1 MKKLVLSAMACVALL
16 ASCDGLS
23 GGKSRL
29 QAENDSLQAVL
40 NQRDAELD
48 EMMGTFNDISE
59 GFREINAAENRVDLQ
74 RGAVAEGS
82 LSAKEQIASD
92 IEFIR
97 KQMEENRQQIA
108 KLQEMLKSS
117 RNNSAQLK
125 RAVESL
131 TKELVEKTQRIEELQ
146 AELASKNIRIQELD
160 AAVSGL
166 TAEKETLTAENEA
179 KAQTVATQDK
189 ALNTAWFVFG
199 TKKELKDQHILS
211 NTGLF
216 RKGEVMQ
223 DEQINKDYFTQ
234 IDIRTT
240 KEIKLYSKAADVL
253 TTHPDGSYALEK
265 DDKGLLTLKISNP
278 NSFWSVSK
286 YLVIQVK

>member
-1 MKKLVLSAMACVALL
+1 MKKLVLSVMACAALL

-23 GGKSRL
+23 GGKNQL
-29 QAENDSLQAVL
+29 QAENDSLKTIL

-48 EMMGTFNDISE
+48 EMMGTFNEISE
-59 GFREINAAENRVDLQ
+59 GFRQINAAENRVDLQ

-97 KQMEENRQQIA
+97 NQMEENRQQIA
-108 KLQEMLKSS
+108 KLQEQLKSS
-117 RNNSAQLK
+117 RYNSAQLK
-125 RAVESL
+125 KAVESL
-131 TKELVEKTQRIEELQ
+131 TKELAEKTQRIEELQ
-146 AELASKNIRIQELD
+146 AELAEKNIRIQELD
-160 AAVSGL
+160 AAVTGL
-166 TAEKETLTAENEA
+166 TAKKETLTAENEA
-179 KAQTVATQDK
+179 KAQTVAAQDK
-189 ALNTAWFVFG
+189 ALNAAWFVFG

-216 RKGEVMQ
+216 KKGDVMQ
-223 DEQINKDYFTQ
+223 DAQINKDYFTQ

-240 KEIKLYSKAADVL
+240 KEIKLYSKDAELL
-253 TTHPDGSYALEK
+253 TTHPAGSYAFEE
-265 DDKGLLTLKISNP
+265 DDKGQLTLKITNP
-278 NSFWSVSK
+278 ANFWSVSK

>member
-1 MKKLVLSAMACVALL
+1 MKKLVLSVMACTALL
-16 ASCDGLS
+16 ASCDGL
-23 GGKSRL
+23 GGSKRL
-29 QAENDSLQAVL
+29 QAENDSLQTVL

-59 GFREINAAENRVDLQ
+59 GFRQINAAENRVDLQ

-108 KLQEMLKSS
+108 KLQEQLKSS
-117 RNNSAQLK
+117 RTNSAQLK

-131 TKELVEKTQRIEELQ
+131 TQELVEKTQRIEELQ

-166 TAEKETLTAENEA
+166 KADKESLTAENEA
-179 KAQTVATQDK
+179 KAQTVAAQDK
-189 ALNTAWFVFG
+189 ALNAAWFVFG

-211 NTGLF
+211 NAGLF
-216 RKGEVMQ
+216 KKGEVMQ
-223 DEQINKDYFTQ
+223 DANINKDYFTQ

-240 KEIKLYSKAADVL
+240 KEIKLYSKSADLL
-253 TTHPDGSYALEK
+253 TTHPAGTYTLEK
-265 DDKGLLTLKISNP
+265 DDKDLLTLKINNP
-278 NSFWSVSK
+278 TSFWSVSR